1 MSFGTPEF
9 RYNQTLNKTCL
20 ELDVRV
26 HTNQPNVYFDGG
38 HIRIKYD
45 TSIFHPNIA
54 NSGFFSAS
62 FCSDFQSDSYYL
74 YGSSNPTANTL
85 DIMAGLDYVPVL
97 QRVLLDTVPKPF
109 LHLAFAVNLDSA
121 SHGVAFQTVT
131 APYGNPTY
139 ATSTN
144 AQFDQYYDFDN
155 IIHLPSDTFK
165 FQNNHIPTILQIDS
179 IPKIAGVGD
188 TLIIRGLNFGDTI
201 GKVLFKSADDG
212 GQTYLLDLDNQYY
225 LTWSDTL
232 IKVIVPSIVYKGYE
246 QNIGRP
252 YSGGAGSGNIKI
264 ITHHGDTSS
273 TNNVNYLRINYS
285 VANIRGNDSIIRR
298 TYLVRQHCDYD
309 FQFTLHRDFEDDSM
323 KISVMDTALR
333 LWSKLTGLTLQLE
346 RDVYGNLVFEDSIN
360 VNGKNLIYF
369 APSTNHGMMTT
380 AGRNARLQAEGNIY
394 YGTIG
399 ANIRIV
405 ATPAPFTWNYNLSG
419 IVSDQISFYQAFL
432 HEIGHVLLLGHVND
446 IADIMFYSTGEL
458 NYILIPDTSSWA
470 VKGVLANIEASRNIN
485 WPANSGLYPIGVRK
499 PTISIAGNKS
509 PYICNG
515 TSLTLQAS
523 PSGEQFSWS
532 TGATTPSIT
541 VNNAGLYSVSLT
553 DGGCT
558 LSDSIFIGNSTL
570 QATLSAT
577 NTNCPNDASGSI
589 SAQVTGNHP
598 PFSYYWYGN
607 GITPTNTSQINN
619 LLPGNYHLT
628 LTDSVGCKKFMS
640 QRITS
645 SISKLKVCLPGLYP
659 KSCDNNFVPVF
670 FPNPLPCENP
680 IVAYAFDGASPYQY
694 SWFFDAA
701 DNPSSTPLN
710 RPLSTT
716 NYVCNVQ
723 IPQNNSLYLQV
734 SDSCGQVEIREI
746 TIEMLHGGNKSAI
759 SSVNVELFPNPV
771 TKNLNIHINHS
782 NHTINKIEIYD
793 IYGKLLHTAQA
804 SCAFVDLDVSDLAA
818 GIYVVHILTDK
829 GSINKKFVKQ

>member
-20 ELDVRV
+20 ELDVWV

-155 IIHLPSDTFK
+155 IIHLPSDTFE
-165 FQNNHIPTILQIDS
+165 FHNNHIPTILQMDS

-499 PTISIAGNKS
+499 PTITIAGNKP

-515 TSLTLQAS
+515 SALTLQAN
-523 PSGEQFSWS
+523 PSGEQFFWS

-558 LSDSIFIGNSTL
+558 LSDSILIGSSTL
-570 QATLSAT
+570 QATLTAT
-577 NTNCPNDASGSI
+577 NVHCPNDASGSI
-589 SAQVTGNHP
+589 SAQVTGNYP
-598 PFSYYWYGN
+598 PFSFYWFGN
-607 GITPTNTSQINN
+607 GITPAYTPQIND
-619 LLPGNYHLT
+619 LFPGSYYLT
-628 LTDSVGCKKFMS
+628 LTDSVGCRYSLSKTVTSNIEEMVVCVP
-640 QRITS
+640 RIHEPPLHSCSPTNYPYPS
-645 SISKLKVCLPGLYP
+645 CKNPVVC
-659 KSCDNNFVPVF
+659 
-670 FPNPLPCENP
+670 
-680 IVAYAFDGASPYQY
+680 YAESGSPPYQFGWY
-694 SWFFDAA
+694 YNEIGSNTVPERVHFI
-701 DNPSSTPLN
+701 ST
-710 RPLSTT
+710 SY
-716 NYVCNVQ
+716 YVCNVS
-723 IPQNNSLYLQV
+723 IPNKQSLYLHVQ
-734 SDSCGQVEIREI
+734 DSCGQSVLVEITSEMLQNRGKSTKTFLDISIYPNPTTGNI
-746 TIEMLHGGNKSAI
+746 TIQSPESKLQK
-759 SSVNVELFPNPV
+759 VEV
-771 TKNLNIHINHS
+771 
-782 NHTINKIEIYD
+782 YD
-793 IYGKLLHTAQA
+793 IFGKLLRITNANSFSA
-804 SCAFVDLDVSDLAA
+804 DINVSDLAG
-818 GIYVVHILTDK
+818 GIYLARIYTDMGIK
-829 GSINKKFVKQ
+829 TKRFVKQ